1 MKFIARHLN
10 LIGLLLLTAFG
21 AAAAGLYFQTP
32 NYVPA
37 VKAKAAEPAAG
48 FVCPMHPN
56 VTSATQ
62 SDCPECGMRLV
73 AIGSEKTEAAAGA
86 HKSGCCAEKPV
97 AAEPSPAAMACP
109 HLAAQAAQAAQ
120 TPPADACCSKP
131 ATP

>member
-10 LIGLLLLTAFG
+10 LIGLFLLAGFS

-32 NYVPA
+32 GGSKPVPA
-37 VKAKAAEPAAG
+37 KATAPIAG

-62 SDCPECGMRLV
+62 SDCPECGMKLV
-73 AIGSEKTEAAAGA
+73 AIGSAKTKAATGA

-97 AAEPSPAAMACP
+97 AAEPAASTMACP

-131 ATP
+131 ANP

>member
-10 LIGLLLLTAFG
+10 LIGLLMLVAFG

-32 NYVPA
+32 DYPPT
-37 VKAKAAEPAAG
+37 VKAKAATPAPG

-56 VTSATQ
+56 ITSATQ
-62 SDCPECGMRLV
+62 SDCPECGMKLV
-73 AIGSEKTEAAAGA
+73 AVGGDKAETATEA
-86 HKSGCCAEKPV
+86 HKSGCCLEKPV

-120 TPPADACCSKP
+120 TPPVDACCSKP
-131 ATP
+131 ANP